1 MTHKQQRPDQ
11 PGTNIMLRPE
21 DSPQW
26 LTSLIGEI
34 RSGEVDGTLR
44 RKAGLSADS
53 GPKKTAVLMLFDGQT
68 TPTLPDDAT
77 ILLTHRSPTMRSHS
91 GQIAFPGGRVD
102 ATDINPVDTALREAW
117 EETGLDRT
125 KVTPLAQ
132 LGKIFIQASGYPVY
146 PILAYWGKP
155 GLHDNVRVVSPNE
168 ADEVFAA
175 PIGELR
181 DPMNRFTV
189 SRGAWNGPAFR
200 FNDYVIWG
208 FTSNILDALIAHAGW
223 ELEWDREKH
232 YDLAQTLA
240 ASRNNERHF

>member
-1 MTHKQQRPDQ
+1 
-11 PGTNIMLRPE
+11 MLRPE

-26 LTSLIGEI
+26 LTPLVGEI

-53 GPKKTAVLMLFDGQT
+53 GPKKAAVLMLFDGQT

-125 KVTPLAQ
+125 KVTPLAN
-132 LGKIFIQASGYPVY
+132 
-146 PILAYWGKP
+146 WGKSSSKP
-155 GLHDNVRVVSPNE
+155 
-168 ADEVFAA
+168 AA
-175 PIGELR
+175 IRSTPSSPIGEN
-181 DPMNRFTV
+181 PGCT
-189 SRGAWNGPAFR
+189 
-200 FNDYVIWG
+200 
-208 FTSNILDALIAHAGW
+208 TTCGW
-223 ELEWDREKH
+223 
-232 YDLAQTLA
+232 
-240 ASRNNERHF
+240 